1 MIKLEKQVRVFVILG
16 ILLLAG
22 GVGYRLW
29 SSQAAKPMAA
39 ASTTVPEQPAAT
51 RPAADTVRFAPNAPQ
66 LTFLQIKPVEAFP
79 EPLEDSLNARIVYD
93 DNHTARVFSPIAGRV
108 VKIDAEAGR
117 QVKAGEVLLSI
128 DAPDFV
134 LAAADS
140 LKADADLVRKKE
152 AFERAKLVFEARG
165 LARKDLEQA
174 EADWHLAEAEAQ
186 RAKARLKNL
195 NANAANAE
203 GKFLLRAPVSGLISE
218 RQVNAG
224 SEVRPDAANPLF
236 VITDPRRVWVLVDLP
251 EQQLGKVK
259 AGQPIAIEVDAYPGE
274 VFRGKVT
281 IISETLDPV
290 TRRIPLRCEVDNS
303 ARKLRPEMFARVMP
317 LVGTQSTLPRVPNS
331 ALFTQG
337 LYSFLFV
344 ELSPGVLQR
353 RRVTPSMQ
361 GRDFTYLREG
371 LKAGER
377 VVTSGALLL
386 NSELAGND

>member
-1 MIKLEKQVRVFVILG
+1 MIKPGKKIFTMLG
-16 ILLLAG
+16 VLALVLAAAG
-22 GVGYRLW
+22 GYWGWMKFR
-29 SSQAAKPMAA
+29 AP
-39 ASTTVPEQPAAT
+39 QPAAT
-51 RPAADTVRFAPNAPQ
+51 PEQSASHATQDTVRFAPNAPQ

-108 VKIDAEAGR
+108 VRIAVEAGQ
-117 QVKAGEVLLSI
+117 QVKAGDALLSI
-128 DAPDFV
+128 DAPDFA

-140 LKADADLVRKKE
+140 LKADADLLRKKE
-152 AFERAKLVFEARG
+152 SFERARLLFEAKG

-174 EADWHLAEAEAQ
+174 EADFHQAEAEAQ

-195 NANAANAE
+195 NANSANAE
-203 GKFLLRAPVSGLISE
+203 GQFILRAPLGGLISE
-218 RQVNAG
+218 RQVSAG

-236 VITDPRRVWVLVDLP
+236 VITDPREVWVLVDLP

-259 AGQPIAIEVDAYPGE
+259 VGQPIAIEVDAYPGE
-274 VFRGKVT
+274 IFLGKVV
-281 IISETLDPV
+281 IIGETLDPV
-290 TRRIPLRCEVDNS
+290 TRRIQLRCAVDNK
-303 ARKLRPEMFARVMP
+303 ARKLKPEMFARVMP
-317 LVGTQSTLPRVPNS
+317 VAGTQSSLPRVPNS

-353 RRVTPSMQ
+353 RRVTPAMQ
-361 GRDFTYLREG
+361 GRDFTYIKEG
-371 LKAGER
+371 LQTGER

-386 NSELAGND
+386 NSELAGAD